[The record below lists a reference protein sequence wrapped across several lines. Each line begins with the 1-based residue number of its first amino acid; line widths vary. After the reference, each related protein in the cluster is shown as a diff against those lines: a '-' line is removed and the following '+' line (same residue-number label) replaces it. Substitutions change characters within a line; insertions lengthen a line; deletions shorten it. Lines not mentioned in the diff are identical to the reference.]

1 MGMSQSTSNSTIA
14 VIGAGPYGLAC
25 AAHLRGAGLQTRLLG
40 PRMKFWE
47 RHMPQGMFLRSP
59 WQASSISDPEGS
71 LTLDA
76 FESAESES
84 LSRPVPLQDFLRY
97 AAWFGTQVA
106 PDIDERRVV
115 LLERADGGYRL
126 TLEDGDSLQ
135 ADRVVIATGLDSF
148 DRTPPQLADLPP
160 DRAVHSSQLCE
171 LSRFAGLRV
180 VVVGAGQSAVESAA
194 LLAEAGAI
202 VELIARVPGIR
213 WLKSSSWLHSTPR
226 PIRRVL
232 YPPTDVGP
240 PGLNQITTR
249 PALFQAFPLGLQ
261 ERIAYRAI
269 RPAASSWLEPRM
281 SQVTIT
287 TGQTIDSAISA
298 GTELRLTLADG
309 SERVADHLVMATG
322 YRVDMARHPL
332 ISPDVLGE
340 LDVFR
345 GSPRLRRGLESSLPG
360 LHFVGAMA
368 AQSFG
373 PLMRFVSGTTYAAPA
388 LAAQL
393 ASSTRRTAPL
403 RPRPR
408 LATARAGGER
418 S

>member
-1 MGMSQSTSNSTIA
+1 MGISQSTSNSTIA

-25 AAHLRGAGLQTRLLG
+25 TAHLRAAGLQTRLLG

-47 RHMPQGMFLRSP
+47 RHMPEGMFLRSP
-59 WQASSISDPEGS
+59 WQASSISDPHGS

-76 FESAESES
+76 FESAHGET
-84 LSRPVPLQDFLRY
+84 LSRPVPLRDFLRY
-97 AAWFGTQVA
+97 AAWFGSQVA
-106 PDIDERRVV
+106 PDVDERRVV
-115 LLERADGGYRL
+115 GLERADGGYRL
-126 TLEDGDSLQ
+126 ALEDGDSLQ
-135 ADRVVIATGLDSF
+135 ADRVVVATGLDSF
-148 DRTPPQLADLPP
+148 DRIPPQLAGLPP
-160 DRAVHSSQLCE
+160 DRAIHSSQLCE
-171 LSRFAGLRV
+171 LSGFAGLHV
-180 VVVGAGQSAVESAA
+180 LVVGAGQSAVESAA
-194 LLAEAGAI
+194 LLSEAGAV
-202 VELIARVPGIR
+202 VELIARVSGIR
-213 WLKSSSWLHSTPR
+213 WLKSSSVLHSTPG

-240 PGLNQITTR
+240 PGLNQITAR
-249 PALFQAFPLGLQ
+249 PALFQSFPLALQ

-281 SQVTIT
+281 RGVTVT
-287 TGQTIDSAISA
+287 AGQTISGVQA
-298 GTELRLTLADG
+298 GERLRLTLADG
-309 SERVADHLVMATG
+309 SERLADRLVMATG
-322 YRVDMARHPL
+322 YRVEMARHPL
-332 ISPDVLGE
+332 ISSDVLAE

-388 LAAQL
+388 LAGHL
-393 ASSTRRTAPL
+393 ARSTRRTAPL

-408 LATARAGGER
+408 LAAARAGGGR